1 MDQLPRMASEWVLA
15 GKPAVSGAMDRRP
28 SPAPRPRL
36 RPLASAQEDMAEK
49 KCKQHWL
56 VCRIRSQYYVF
67 SYPPSFL
74 AFQCLP
80 PPLPPHHSP
89 YPGWKAWMT
98 SHSSCYPLKFIW
110 SPDDGFLWL
119 ASSGVCV
126 LSSPSSQPQPKP
138 KPLGLT
144 ISHPHGLHASRL
156 RYSIVQHLGQT
167 SREWWVL

>member
-15 GKPAVSGAMDRRP
+15 GEPAVSGAMDRRP

-49 KCKQHWL
+49 KCKRHWL
-56 VCRIRSQYYVF
+56 VCRIKSQYYVF
-67 SYPPSFL
+67 SYRPSFL

-98 SHSSCYPLKFIW
+98 SHSSCYPLSLFGLQMMNFYDW
-110 SPDDGFLWL
+110 HLQ
-119 ASSGVCV
+119 VCV
-126 LSSPSSQPQPKP
+126 CPFLSILTASTQAQALGFNNIPPTWSSCFHTKILNSST
-138 KPLGLT
+138 LG
-144 ISHPHGLHASRL
+144 PN
-156 RYSIVQHLGQT
+156 Q
-167 SREWWVL
+167 